1 MRMDLSKMGRDTP
14 GGLAGGW
21 TGRAVP
27 VKPASYLPIQA
38 EVVDIDVE
46 SSNTYLLSLRPVD
59 EEDEPVAISYSP
71 GQFLM
76 VSVFGLGE
84 CPISIAS
91 SPSRDPLQICVREA
105 GRITQG
111 IMAARVGDVLGI
123 RGPFGNGF
131 PVGSMRGKNVLI
143 AGGGSG
149 FATLRS
155 LINHIADDREN
166 FKDVTVVYGART
178 PQDLYF
184 TSEYG
189 SWQAAE
195 IEVGIT
201 VDMMDASWKGNVGLV
216 TSLLDEIDPAPGAA
230 ALCGPPMMIR
240 AVAKDLVSRGFIEP
254 EIYISLERHMK
265 CGVGKC
271 EHCTMGRY
279 HVCTDGPIFSYDV
292 VGDLI

>member
-1 MRMDLSKMGRDTP
+1 MSKDLKDCSY
-14 GGLAGGW
+14 
-21 TGRAVP
+21 VP
-27 VKPASYLPIQA
+27 LQA
-38 EVVDIDVE
+38 EVIDIDVE
-46 SSNTYLLSLRPVD
+46 SSNTYLISLRPTD
-59 EEDEPVAISYSP
+59 EEDETVRVDYSP

-91 SPSRDPLQICVREA
+91 SPTRDPLQICVRVA
-105 GRITQG
+105 GKITQG
-111 IMAARVGDVLGI
+111 IMDSRVGDVLGI

-131 PVGSMRGKNVLI
+131 PVDKMSGKNVVI
-143 AGGGSG
+143 TGGGSG

-155 LINHIADDREN
+155 LINYIADNREK
-166 FKDVTVVYGART
+166 FRDVTVAYGART
-178 PQDLYF
+178 SQDLYF

-189 SWQAAE
+189 SWQAAG

-216 TSLLDEIDPAPGAA
+216 TSLLADLNPSPGTA
-230 ALCGPPMMIR
+230 ALCGPPMMIN
-240 AVAKDLVSRGFIEP
+240 AVAKDLVRRGFLEP
-254 EIYISLERHMK
+254 DIYISLERHMK

-271 EHCTMGRY
+271 EHCTMGPY
-279 HVCTDGPIFSYDV
+279 HVCTEGPIFSYDV

>member
-1 MRMDLSKMGRDTP
+1 MKMDRSKMGTDAE
-14 GGLAGGW
+14 GGNR
-21 TGRAVP
+21 TGRAAG
-27 VKPASYLPIQA
+27 VKPGSYLPIQA

-46 SSNTYLLSLRPVD
+46 SSNTYLLSLRPMD
-59 EEDEPVAISYSP
+59 EEDELVAVNYSP

-91 SPSRDPLQICVREA
+91 SPTREPLQICVREA
-105 GRITQG
+105 GKITQG

-155 LINHIADDREN
+155 LINYIADDREK
-166 FKDVTVVYGART
+166 FKEVTVVYGART

-189 SWQAAE
+189 SWQAAK

-216 TSLLDEIDPAPGAA
+216 TSLLAEIDPSPGAA

-240 AVAKDLVSRGFIEP
+240 AVAKDLIARGFIEP

>member
-1 MRMDLSKMGRDTP
+1 MKIDRLKMGTDTFDGL
-14 GGLAGGW
+14 GG
-21 TGRAVP
+21 GRILRAAP
-27 VKPASYLPIQA
+27 AKPESYIPYQA

-46 SSNTYLLSLRPVD
+46 SSNTYLLSLRPMD
-59 EEDEPVAISYSP
+59 EEDDHVPINYSP

-91 SPSRDPLQICVREA
+91 SPTRDPLQICVREA

-111 IMAARVGDVLGI
+111 IMAARIGDVLGI

-131 PVGSMRGKNVLI
+131 PLGSMRGENVLI

-155 LINHIADDREN
+155 LINYIADDREK
-166 FKDVTVVYGART
+166 FKEVTVVYGART

-184 TSEYG
+184 TTEYG

-201 VDMMDASWKGNVGLV
+201 VDMIDATWKGDVGLV
-216 TSLLDEIDPAPGAA
+216 TSLLADLDPAPGAS

-240 AVAKDLVSRGFIEP
+240 AVAKDLLGRGFLKQDIH
-254 EIYISLERHMK
+254 ISLERHMK

-292 VGDLI
+292 VEDLI

>member
-1 MRMDLSKMGRDTP
+1 MKMDRSKMGTVAE
-14 GGLAGGW
+14 GGTR
-21 TGRAVP
+21 TGRAAG
-27 VKPASYLPIQA
+27 VKPESYLPIQA

-46 SSNTYLLSLRPVD
+46 SSNTYLLSLRPMD
-59 EEDEPVAISYSP
+59 EEDELVAVNYSP

-91 SPSRDPLQICVREA
+91 SPTREPLQICVREA

-155 LINHIADDREN
+155 LINYIADDREK
-166 FKDVTVVYGART
+166 FKEVTVVYGART

-189 SWQAAE
+189 SWQAAK

-216 TSLLDEIDPAPGAA
+216 TSLLAEIDPSPGAA

-240 AVAKDLVSRGFIEP
+240 AVAKDLLGRGFIEP

>member
-1 MRMDLSKMGRDTP
+1 MRGAGRRADGTARR
-14 GGLAGGW
+14 GGEGGW
-21 TGRAVP
+21 AGTDGYVP
-27 VKPASYLPIQA
+27 LQA

-46 SSNTYLLSLRPVD
+46 STNTYLISLRPID
-59 EEDEPVAISYSP
+59 DEDETVQIDYLP

-91 SPSRDPLQICVREA
+91 SPTREPLQICVREA

-111 IMAARVGDVLGI
+111 MMAARVGDVLGI

-131 PVGSMRGKNVLI
+131 PVAEMKDRNVAI

-155 LINHIADDREN
+155 LINYIADHRDDYRE
-166 FKDVTVVYGART
+166 VTVVYGART

-189 SWQAAE
+189 SWQAAD

-216 TSLLDEIDPAPGAA
+216 TSLLSEIDPAPGAA

-240 AVAKDLVSRGFIEP
+240 AVAKDLLDRGFIEQ

-271 EHCTMGRY
+271 EHCTMGSY
-279 HVCTDGPIFSYDV
+279 HVCTDGPIFSYDRV
-292 VGDLI
+292 RDLL

>member
-1 MRMDLSKMGRDTP
+1 MRE
-14 GGLAGGW
+14 
-21 TGRAVP
+21 TGRRADGRARRGGEGGRGGTDGYVP
-27 VKPASYLPIQA
+27 LQA

-46 SSNTYLLSLRPVD
+46 STNTYLLSLRPID
-59 EEDEPVAISYSP
+59 DEDETVEVDYSP

-91 SPSRDPLQICVREA
+91 SPTREPLQICVREA

-111 IMAARVGDVLGI
+111 MMAARVGDVLGI

-131 PVGSMRGKNVLI
+131 PVADMKDRNVAI

-155 LINHIADDREN
+155 LINYIADHRDDYRE
-166 FKDVTVVYGART
+166 VTVVYGART

-189 SWQAAE
+189 SWQAAG

-216 TSLLDEIDPAPGAA
+216 TSLLSEIDPAPGAA

-240 AVAKDLVSRGFIEP
+240 AVAKDLLSRGFIEQ

-265 CGVGKC
+265 CGIGKC
-271 EHCTMGRY
+271 EHCTMGPY
-279 HVCTDGPIFSYDV
+279 HVCTDGPIFSYDRV
-292 VGDLI
+292 RDLI

>member
-1 MRMDLSKMGRDTP
+1 MKMDRSKMGTVAQ
-14 GGLAGGW
+14 GGTR
-21 TGRAVP
+21 TGRAAGA
-27 VKPASYLPIQA
+27 KPESYLPIQA
-38 EVVDIDVE
+38 EVIDIDVE
-46 SSNTYLLSLRPVD
+46 SSNTYLLSLRPID
-59 EEDEPVAISYSP
+59 EEDELVAVNYSP

-91 SPSRDPLQICVREA
+91 SPTREPLQICVREA

-131 PVGSMRGKNVLI
+131 PVGFMRGKNVLI

-155 LINHIADDREN
+155 LINYIADDREK
-166 FKDVTVVYGART
+166 FKEVTVVYGART

-189 SWQAAE
+189 SWQAAN

-201 VDMMDASWKGNVGLV
+201 VDMMDASWKGDVGLV
-216 TSLLDEIDPAPGAA
+216 TSLLADLDPAPGAA

-240 AVAKDLVSRGFIEP
+240 AVAKDIAGRGFIESD
-254 EIYISLERHMK
+254 IYISLERHMK

-271 EHCTMGRY
+271 EHCTMGPY

>member
-1 MRMDLSKMGRDTP
+1 MKMDRSKMGTVAE
-14 GGLAGGW
+14 GGTR
-21 TGRAVP
+21 TGRAAG
-27 VKPASYLPIQA
+27 VKPGSYLPIQA

-46 SSNTYLLSLRPVD
+46 SSNTYLLSLRPMD
-59 EEDEPVAISYSP
+59 EEDELVAVNYSP

-91 SPSRDPLQICVREA
+91 SPTREPLQICVREA

-155 LINHIADDREN
+155 LINYIADEREK
-166 FKDVTVVYGART
+166 FKEVTVVYGART

-189 SWQAAE
+189 SWQAAK

-216 TSLLDEIDPAPGAA
+216 TSLLSEIDPAPGAA

-240 AVAKDLVSRGFIEP
+240 AVAKDLLSRGFIEQ

-265 CGVGKC
+265 CGIGKC
-271 EHCTMGRY
+271 EHCTMGPY
-279 HVCTDGPIFSYDV
+279 HVCTDGPIFSYDRV
-292 VGDLI
+292 RDLI

>member
-1 MRMDLSKMGRDTP
+1 MKMDRSKMGTVAE
-14 GGLAGGW
+14 GGTR
-21 TGRAVP
+21 TGRAAG
-27 VKPASYLPIQA
+27 VKPGSYLPIQA

-46 SSNTYLLSLRPVD
+46 SSNTYLLSLRPMD
-59 EEDEPVAISYSP
+59 EEDELVAVNYSP

-91 SPSRDPLQICVREA
+91 SPTREPLQICVREA

-155 LINHIADDREN
+155 LINYIADDREK
-166 FKDVTVVYGART
+166 FKEVTVVYGART

-189 SWQAAE
+189 SWQAAK

-216 TSLLDEIDPAPGAA
+216 TSLLAEIDPSPGAA

-240 AVAKDLVSRGFIEP
+240 AVAKDLLGRGFIEP

>member
-1 MRMDLSKMGRDTP
+1 MNREDLKAKNRRPSGR
-14 GGLAGGW
+14 GAGE
-21 TGRAVP
+21 RLSRYVP
-27 VKPASYLPIQA
+27 LQA
-38 EVVDIDVE
+38 EVIDIDVE
-46 SSNTYLLSLRPVD
+46 SSNTYLLSLRPTD
-59 EEDEPVAISYSP
+59 EEDETVHIDYKP

-91 SPSRDPLQICVREA
+91 SPTRDPLQICVREA
-105 GRITQG
+105 GKITQG

-131 PVGSMRGKNVLI
+131 PVDRMSGRNVVI
-143 AGGGSG
+143 TGGGSG

-155 LINHIADDREN
+155 LINYVADHREK
-166 FKDVTVVYGART
+166 FQDVTVAYGART
-178 PQDLYF
+178 PNDLYF

-189 SWQAAE
+189 SWQAAG

-216 TSLLDEIDPAPGAA
+216 TSLLADLNPIPGTA
-230 ALCGPPMMIR
+230 ALCGPPMMIN
-240 AVAKDLVSRGFIEP
+240 AVAKDLVRRGFLEP
-254 EIYISLERHMK
+254 DIYISLERHMK

-271 EHCTMGRY
+271 EHCTMGPY
-279 HVCTDGPIFSYDV
+279 HVCTEGPIFSYDV

>member
-1 MRMDLSKMGRDTP
+1 MSKESLKTGGYGGTSGRQGAGDL
-14 GGLAGGW
+14 GGY
-21 TGRAVP
+21 VP
-27 VKPASYLPIQA
+27 LQA
-38 EVVDIDVE
+38 EVIDIDVE
-46 SSNTYLLSLRPVD
+46 SSNTYLLSLRPMD
-59 EEDEPVAISYSP
+59 EEEEPVHLDYSP

-91 SPSRDPLQICVREA
+91 SPTREPLQICVREA

-111 IMAARVGDVLGI
+111 IVDSRVGDVLGI

-131 PVGSMRGKNVLI
+131 PVDLMEDGNVVI
-143 AGGGSG
+143 TGGGSG

-155 LINHIADDREN
+155 LINYIADYREK
-166 FKDVTVVYGART
+166 FKEVTVAYGART
-178 PQDLYF
+178 PHDLYF

-189 SWQAAE
+189 SWQAAD

-216 TSLLDEIDPAPGAA
+216 TSLLADLGPAPGTA

-240 AVAKDLVSRGFIEP
+240 AVAKDLVRRGFLEP
-254 EIYISLERHMK
+254 DIYISLERHMK

-271 EHCTMGRY
+271 EHCTMGHY